1 MKLATGAP
9 RLEGRRAEPARSSRQ
24 SDLNSRLGREYLS
37 SVSQKSLPNRPLS
50 WSPRSAI
57 RRYGVYCSLALL
69 LLIALVVRPEVYRPE
84 SLFLI
89 LRSASQLGMVALG
102 QTLVMLVAGLDL
114 SVTGLLVLTSVV
126 IAQVGAGQDSRILP
140 GLLISLGFGASIG
153 LANGLMI
160 TKRNVP
166 PFVATL
172 GMLVLIRGAQS
183 AYTQGIPSGQVPNGL
198 KVLNQS
204 LGPLP
209 VSFVIW
215 IAFTALLAFVL
226 HATPFGRRIYA
237 IGSNREAARLSGIA
251 VDQYVIA
258 IYIACSLLVVGSGII
273 LSGYVGYVDRYLGRG
288 FDLDSI
294 AAAVVG
300 GVAFS
305 GGRGSLVAA
314 MAGVLL
320 VEFLSS
326 LLLIIGMDVQAQLI
340 VKGLV
345 VIGAVALYS
354 LAERRS

>member
-1 MKLATGAP
+1 MRPQALLLKAT
-9 RLEGRRAEPARSSRQ
+9 RSKTERP
-24 SDLNSRLGREYLS
+24 LTPGFGREYFVS
-37 SVSQKSLPNRPLS
+37 SVGQKSLPACPAS
-50 WSPRSAI
+50 WSPRLAI
-57 RRYGVYCSLALL
+57 RRYGVYGSLTVL
-69 LLIALVVRPEVYRPE
+69 LLIALIARPEVYRPE

-102 QTLVMLVAGLDL
+102 QTLVMFVAGLDL

-126 IAQVGAGQDSRILP
+126 IAEIGAGQDSRILP
-140 GLLISLGFGASIG
+140 GLLISLAFGALIG
-153 LANGLMI
+153 LGNGLLI

-226 HATPFGRRIYA
+226 YATPVGRRIYA

-251 VDQYVIA
+251 VNRYVVGV
-258 IYIACSLLVVGSGII
+258 YITCGLLVVVSGII

-288 FDLDSI
+288 FDLDRSPRRSS
-294 AAAVVG
+294 A
-300 GVAFS
+300 
-305 GGRGSLVAA
+305 GSLFPGDAA
-314 MAGVLL
+314 T
-320 VEFLSS
+320 LS
-326 LLLIIGMDVQAQLI
+326 
-340 VKGLV
+340 
-345 VIGAVALYS
+345 
-354 LAERRS
+354 RRWPACCSCSF

>member
-1 MKLATGAP
+1 MKLVTGAP

-102 QTLVMLVAGLDL
+102 QTLAMLVAGLDL

-153 LANGLMI
+153 LANGLLI

-183 AYTQGIPSGQVPNGL
+183 AYTQGIPSGQVPNRL

-204 LGPLP
+204 LGP

-226 HATPFGRRIYA
+226 YATPFGRRIYA

-320 VEFLSS
+320 VQFLSS

>member
-1 MKLATGAP
+1 MSGAGQDS
-9 RLEGRRAEPARSSRQ
+9 LPARS
-24 SDLNSRLGREYLS
+24 
-37 SVSQKSLPNRPLS
+37 LS

-57 RRYGVYCSLALL
+57 RRYGVYGSLALL

-140 GLLISLGFGASIG
+140 GLLIALCFGALIG
-153 LANGLMI
+153 LTNGLLI

-183 AYTQGIPSGQVPNGL
+183 VYTQGIPSGQVPDGL

-215 IAFTALLAFVL
+215 AAFTALLAFL
-226 HATPFGRRIYA
+226 LYATPFGRRIYA
-237 IGSNREAARLSGIA
+237 IGSNHEAARLSGIA
-251 VDQYVIA
+251 VDRYVVA
-258 IYIACSLLVVGSGII
+258 VYVLCSLLVVGSGII

-288 FDLDSI
+288 FDLELDC
-294 AAAVVG
+294 
-300 GVAFS
+300 S
-305 GGRGSLVAA
+305 GGRRRGRLLWGTRQRRRGNGRRPAGGIPEQPLADRGHECADPIDRQGSGRHRRGRA
-314 MAGVLL
+314 
-320 VEFLSS
+320 
-326 LLLIIGMDVQAQLI
+326 VQSR
-340 VKGLV
+340 
-345 VIGAVALYS
+345 GAPVMNFRQQRHMPCTVHH
-354 LAERRS
+354 RRRK

>member
-1 MKLATGAP
+1 V
-9 RLEGRRAEPARSSRQ
+9 SSV
-24 SDLNSRLGREYLS
+24 GRES
-37 SVSQKSLPNRPLS
+37 APARPLS
-50 WSPRSAI
+50 WSLLLVI
-57 RRYGVYCSLALL
+57 RRYGVYGSLALL
-69 LLIALVVRPEVYRPE
+69 LLIAPVVQPEVYRPE
-84 SLFLI
+84 SIFLI
-89 LRSASQLGMVALG
+89 LRSASQLGIVALG

-114 SVTGLLVLTSVV
+114 SVTGVLVLTSVV
-126 IAQVGAGQDSRILP
+126 IAQVGAGQNRWILP
-140 GLLISLGFGASIG
+140 GLLIALGFGALIG
-153 LANGLMI
+153 LANGLLI
-160 TKRNVP
+160 TKRNVA

-183 AYTQGIPSGQVPNGL
+183 VYTQGIPSGEVPDGL

-215 IAFTALLAFVL
+215 IALTALLAFFL
-226 HATPFGRRIYA
+226 YMTPFGRRVYA
-237 IGSNREAARLSGIA
+237 IGSNREAARLSGIP
-251 VDQYVIA
+251 VDRYVIA
-258 IYIACSLLVVGSGII
+258 VYVICSLLVVASGII

-305 GGRGSLVAA
+305 GGRGSLIAA

-320 VEFLSS
+320 VQFLGS
-326 LLLIIGMDVQAQLI
+326 LLLIIGFGVQAQLI
-340 VKGLV
+340 IKGLV

>member
-1 MKLATGAP
+1 VSSVGPKSV
-9 RLEGRRAEPARSSRQ
+9 PAR
-24 SDLNSRLGREYLS
+24 
-37 SVSQKSLPNRPLS
+37 PLA
-50 WSPRSAI
+50 WSPQLVI
-57 RRYGVYCSLALL
+57 QRYGVYCSLALL
-69 LLIALVVRPEVYRPE
+69 LLVALIIRPEVYRPE

-114 SVTGLLVLTSVV
+114 SVSGLIVLTSVV
-126 IAQVGAGQDSRILP
+126 IAQVGVGQDSHILP
-140 GLLISLGFGASIG
+140 ALMISLIFGALIG
-153 LANGLMI
+153 MANGLLI

-183 AYTQGIPSGQVPNGL
+183 AYTQGIPSGQVPDGL
-198 KVLNQS
+198 KLLNRS

-215 IAFTALLAFVL
+215 VAFTALLAFIL
-226 HATPFGRRIYA
+226 YATPFGRRVYA
-237 IGSNREAARLSGIA
+237 IGSNREAARLSGIPVDRYIIA
-251 VDQYVIA
+251 V
-258 IYIACSLLVVGSGII
+258 YIICSLLVVGSGII

-300 GVAFS
+300 GAAFS

-320 VEFLSS
+320 VQFLGS

-340 VKGLV
+340 VKGVV

-354 LAERRS
+354 LAGRRS

>member
-1 MKLATGAP
+1 M
-9 RLEGRRAEPARSSRQ
+9 Q
-24 SDLNSRLGREYLS
+24 
-37 SVSQKSLPNRPLS
+37 
-50 WSPRSAI
+50 
-57 RRYGVYCSLALL
+57 RYGVYCSLALL
-69 LLIALVVRPEVYRPE
+69 LLVALIIRPEVYRPE

-114 SVTGLLVLTSVV
+114 SVSGLIVLTSVV
-126 IAQVGAGQDSRILP
+126 IAQVGVGQDSHILP
-140 GLLISLGFGASIG
+140 ALMISLIFGGLIG
-153 LANGLMI
+153 MANGLLI

-172 GMLVLIRGAQS
+172 GMLVLIWGAQS
-183 AYTQGIPSGQVPNGL
+183 AYTQGIPSGEVPDGL
-198 KVLNQS
+198 KLLNRS

-215 IAFTALLAFVL
+215 VAFTALLAFIL
-226 HATPFGRRIYA
+226 YATPFGRRVYA
-237 IGSNREAARLSGIA
+237 IGSNREAARLSGIP
-251 VDQYVIA
+251 VDR
-258 IYIACSLLVVGSGII
+258 YIITVYIICSLLVVGSGII

-320 VEFLSS
+320 VQFLGS

-340 VKGLV
+340 VKGVV

-354 LAERRS
+354 LAGRRS